1 MGVAWLLLR
10 RSDAE
15 AIPFLQPLLP
25 RKAILT
31 GFAILLTVCVLL
43 HFLITHSYDL
53 PARQAAKDSDISA
66 EYAALVD
73 VLELMQLFLKYIN
86 VYTKTD
92 PTPPPDEIVVR
103 IAMELL
109 TILALATKE
118 LMQGQL
124 SASAHPDL
132 LPYFMQCSELH
143 DEAPR
148 RAGCRGNPAEALSS
162 RPAAS
167 SDDRIAD
174 SQGDLRCRP
183 AYEGCYGS

>member
-1 MGVAWLLLR
+1 MGIDWLLLR
-10 RSDAE
+10 TSDAE
-15 AIPFLQPLLP
+15 AIPFLQPLQP
-25 RKAILT
+25 GKAILT
-31 GFAILLTVCVLL
+31 GFAIVLTVCVHL

-53 PARQAAKDSDISA
+53 QARQAAKDSDISA
-66 EYAALVD
+66 DYAALVD
-73 VLELMQLFLKYIN
+73 ILELMQLFLKYLI
-86 VYTKTD
+86 VYTKAD
-92 PTPPPDEIVVR
+92 PTHPPDEIAVR

-118 LMQGQL
+118 LIQGQL

-132 LPYFMQCSELH
+132 LPYLMQRRGLH

-148 RAGCRGNPAEALSS
+148 RAGCRGNPTEALSS

-167 SDDRIAD
+167 SNDRSAD
-174 SQGDLRCRP
+174 SQGDLRRRP